1 MLSPTHRPP
10 VCHASRPGHLP
21 PTSIFIIILY
31 LMISA
36 PTVPTMNPDVLLFLS
51 VAYVAN
57 PFCLHLFLHLLKQL
71 RQKMDI
77 IW

>member
-21 PTSIFIIILY
+21 PTSIFISILY

-57 PFCLHLFLHLLKQL
+57 PFCLHLFLHLLK
-71 RQKMDI
+71 
-77 IW
+77 